1 MRAAA
6 LLIALLCSCG
16 AAPLDVPATF
26 STRASQVL
34 TSVSGALQLQVFEQV
49 DRPVSRGVNSL
60 RLGVSA
66 SDGAVDVRGLSLTV
80 TPWMPVMGHGS
91 AMNPTVTPDE
101 GGFVIDDLSL
111 PMPGQWELRCTFEGP
126 VTDHALVHFDL
137 Q

>member
-1 MRAAA
+1 MRPAA
-6 LLIALLCSCG
+6 LLALLCSCG
-16 AAPLDVPATF
+16 APPQDGPAIF
-26 STRASQVL
+26 STQPSQVM

-49 DRPVSRGVNSL
+49 DRPVSRGVNAL

-66 SDGAVDVRGLSLTV
+66 NDAGVEVRRLSLTL

-91 AMNPTVTPDE
+91 AVTPTVTPDE
-101 GGFVIDDLSL
+101 GGFIIGDLSL
-111 PMPGQWELRCTFEGP
+111 PMPGQWELRCTFQGP

>member
-6 LLIALLCSCG
+6 LLVALLCSCG
-16 AAPLDVPATF
+16 AAPLDGPASF
-26 STRASQVL
+26 STRASQVV

-49 DRPVSRGVNSL
+49 DRPVSRGVNAL
-60 RLGVSA
+60 RLGVWSSEA
-66 SDGAVDVRGLSLTV
+66 GAGVPGLTLTV

-91 AMNPTVTPDE
+91 AVLPTVTPDE
-101 GGFVIDDLSL
+101 GGFIIEDLSL